1 MERSH
6 YQAMASLAPV
16 AQHQTLID
24 AFPDVSL
31 RQLFLVAGCTGIS
44 EKGGTA
50 PSELYTGQCTTMQVV
65 RELGVKIIYA
75 LLQHVVQEKQGDI
88 ASLITVSDVNK
99 GRIAMG
105 MPTDNALYDEAM
117 MLSCPSVKELVKK
130 SKEPPRHADEEE
142 REDQILIHA
151 NKARELW
158 QKRLLRST
166 VGLLRNI
173 QISQGGTG
181 EREGAIQKR
190 LAALYESQE
199 WRNLD
204 ACLFLPRTIFEKL
217 IPPVFYSIAGHVPRL
232 SPGAKSLIQY
242 TCEEALLI
250 VIRRAWQALR
260 HYGHRKVI
268 ACEDVCVMAR
278 ILEPVMSALQARIP
292 SELKS
297 ALDAEEGRR
306 REPSAKSISTP
317 GRSRSRDSRRTP
329 SPEPP
334 KRRRGSAR

>member
-1 MERSH
+1 MRCCNMW
-6 YQAMASLAPV
+6 Y
-16 AQHQTLID
+16 
-24 AFPDVSL
+24 
-31 RQLFLVAGCTGIS
+31 
-44 EKGGTA
+44 K
-50 PSELYTGQCTTMQVV
+50 
-65 RELGVKIIYA
+65 K
-75 LLQHVVQEKQGDI
+75 KQGDTT
-88 ASLITVSDVNK
+88 SLITVSDVNK

-105 MPTDNALYDEAM
+105 MQSDNTLYDETM
-117 MLSCPSVKELVKK
+117 MLSCPFVKELVKK

-173 QISQGGTG
+173 HISRGGSG
-181 EREGAIQKR
+181 EREDAMQKR

-204 ACLFLPRTIFEKL
+204 ACLFLPRTKIDNVVQV
-217 IPPVFYSIAGHVPRL
+217 VFHSIASKYPRL
-232 SPGAKSLIQY
+232 TPGAKSLIQY
-242 TCEEALLI
+242 TCEEALLT
-250 VIRRAWQALR
+250 VIRSAWQALR
-260 HYGHRKVI
+260 HYGHRKVL

-278 ILEPVMSALQARIP
+278 ILEPVMSALQAHLP
-292 SELKS
+292 SELKR
-297 ALDAEEGRR
+297 ALDADEERCMGRR
-306 REPSAKSISTP
+306 REPSAKSGSTP

-334 KRRRGSAR
+334 KRRRGAAR